1 MSLIELNSITKKYG
15 VREAQVIAVDKV
27 TLKVEEGESIAIMG
41 TSGSGKS
48 TLLNILGLIDSV
60 DEGEYYLD
68 SKDVSKLK
76 DRELSN
82 IRNKTVGFILQDF
95 GLVPEYNIVKNISL
109 PLEYQKISKSKVNEM
124 VNKVMEELGIA
135 TKGKNYPNQLS
146 GGQKQRV
153 AIARALVQNPK
164 ILLCDEPTGSLDSK
178 TSADVM
184 EILKKINE
192 KGITLIIVTHDG
204 KIADYCKRK
213 ILLEDGK
220 IIEDVLTYN

>member
-135 TKGKNYPNQLS
+135 AKGKNYPNQLS

>member
-109 PLEYQKISKSKVNEM
+109 PLEYQKISKSKANEM

-135 TKGKNYPNQLS
+135 AKGKNYPNQLS